1 MPSKMVNDRK
11 KLNRALRAALTVHE
25 AEALG
30 GLQERLGPYLEEG
43 EDLAGLATF
52 HSVLIR
58 FLESRLRD
66 MVSADEAIYADR
78 LENRSPL
85 RRRDDAVRALRE
97 HLIAMRELARGVF
110 GAEAADELL
119 AIEGTLTED
128 PLLAH
133 QHGVTTRERLRNPEL
148 STPPARLTAVDF
160 DREALATGLD
170 PLIEE
175 LELAL
180 DEVEED
186 RKLVLSAQEAKNLA
200 MAAHDEDAQA
210 VAGYLVFLYRLA
222 GKLLM
227 SERVR
232 PVTRRRPQPEDVEA
246 LARSTREAASAAE
259 ERDVG
264 DDPGG
269 EELKLVTAPANAN
282 PPRAA

>member
-25 AEALG
+25 AEALE
-30 GLQERLGPYLEEG
+30 GLQERLGSFLEEG
-43 EDLAGLATF
+43 EDLAGLGTF
-52 HSVLIR
+52 HSVLTR
-58 FLESRLRD
+58 FLASRLTD
-66 MVSADEAIYADR
+66 LVSADEAIYSDQ

-85 RRRDDAVRALRE
+85 RRRDEAVQALRQY
-97 HLIAMRELARGVF
+97 LIATRGLARSAF
-110 GAEAADELL
+110 GAEEADELL

-128 PLLAH
+128 PLLVH
-133 QHGVTTRERLRNPEL
+133 QHGMTTRDRLRDPEI
-148 STPPARLTAVDF
+148 STPPLRLTAVDF
-160 DREALATGLD
+160 DREALAAGLD
-170 PLIEE
+170 PLVEE
-175 LELAL
+175 LGLAL

-200 MAAHDEDAQA
+200 MEAHDEDARA

-227 SERVR
+227 SERVK

-259 ERDVG
+259 EADVG

-269 EELKLVTAPANAN
+269 EELKLVTVPANAN